1 MPRKARID
9 APGALHHIFVRGIER
24 RKIFLDDF
32 DRDNFLKRLDNVLSE
47 TATPCFAWALIPN
60 HAYLLP
66 RTGTTAIAT
75 VMRRLLTG
83 YAVSFN
89 CRHRRHGQL
98 FQNRYKTILCQEA
111 FERLIKRVAKLFDI
125 STKEL
130 LSGGR
135 HTKTVEAQS
144 VVCYW
149 GNRELGM
156 STIEL
161 SKKLNISQPTAS
173 QSVVRGQKIA
183 HTEKLAFLE
192 SHNLYSNGRQNFK

>member
-9 APGALHHIFVRGIER
+9 APGALHHIIVRGIER

-32 DRDNFLKRLDNVLSE
+32 DRDNFLKHLGNVLSE

-60 HAYLLP
+60 HAHLLL

-89 CRHRRHGQL
+89 RQHRRHGPL
-98 FQNRYKTILCQEA
+98 FQNRYKSILCQET
-111 FERLIKRVAKLFDI
+111 FERLIKRVANLFEI
-125 STKEL
+125 SPKEL
-130 LSGGR
+130 LSGGK
-135 HTKTVEAQS
+135 HTKTVKARS

-161 SKKLNISQPTAS
+161 SKKMNISQPTAS
-173 QSVVRGQKIA
+173 QSVVRGQKIVRE
-183 HTEKLAFLE
+183 EKLAFLE
-192 SHNLYSNGRQNFK
+192 